1 MASAETGQAAPC
13 PQTLIDFADALADAA
28 RVITA
33 AAFRSRL
40 EVIDKADQSPVTRA
54 DREAEARLRDMIAGS
69 YPDHGIVGEEH
80 GAERADADYVW
91 VLDPIDGTKRFI
103 TGNPLFGTLIAL
115 LHKGAPLL
123 GVIDMGALGER
134 WVGARGH
141 ATVFGNCEGRR
152 PVSAR
157 ACAGIGAAALCAT
170 SPDMFEGAEAQA
182 FDRLSRAVKMPLYGG
197 DCYSYGLLASGFVD
211 LVVESSMAPY
221 DYLAH
226 VPIIAGAGG
235 TVTDWEGRALGL
247 DSGPRVVAAGDPAL
261 HEAALALLQHG

>member
-1 MASAETGQAAPC
+1 MAEAGTEQAAPC

-28 RVITA
+28 RAITA

-40 EVIDKADQSPVTRA
+40 EVIDKADDSPVTQA
-54 DREAEARLRDMIAGS
+54 DREAEARLREMITGS
-69 YPDHGIVGEEH
+69 YPEHGIVGEEH
-80 GAERADADYVW
+80 GAERVEADYVW

-141 ATVFGNCEGRR
+141 ATVFRNRDGRR
-152 PVSAR
+152 AVRAR
-157 ACAGIGAAALCAT
+157 PCAALGAAALCAT
-170 SPDMFEGAEAQA
+170 SPDMFKGAEAQA
-182 FDRLSRAVKMPLYGG
+182 FGRLSEAVKMPLYGG

-226 VPIIAGAGG
+226 VPIIVGAGG
-235 TVTDWEGRALGL
+235 IITDWEGRSLGL
-247 DSGPRVVAAGDPAL
+247 ASGRRVVAAGDPAA